1 MAEHEKELH
10 FAILNIVATPHPP
23 GTYERLI
30 REAARKSVNFWG
42 DQYAQIGDAEEIEP
56 GLLWGRLVVSFQE
69 VVHSD
74 RTGETGVTR
83 LQHSPEGPN
92 EHPQECPFDA
102 AASRGDGSVGH

>member
-56 GLLWGRLVVSFQE
+56 GLLWGRLVIWTE
-69 VVHSD
+69 ID
-74 RTGETGVTR
+74 PDEPAILKNTLAG
-83 LQHSPEGPN
+83 
-92 EHPQECPFDA
+92 C
-102 AASRGDGSVGH
+102 